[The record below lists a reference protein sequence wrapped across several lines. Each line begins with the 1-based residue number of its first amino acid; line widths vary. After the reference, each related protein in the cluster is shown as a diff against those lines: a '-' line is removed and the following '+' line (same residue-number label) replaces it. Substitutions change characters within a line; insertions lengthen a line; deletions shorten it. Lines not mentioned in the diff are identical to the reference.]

1 MLRAYWG
8 RSDAAFVVL
17 SVVCAVVAWFDAY
30 AGAVAWGLG
39 MLLIAQ
45 HDWDALRQDV
55 AGDRTEVEPRPV
67 PMVIPVDI
75 VVEGGTAERVYS
87 SIRTILSIRLL
98 GQVVQNDDD
107 DVAVVTAIRM
117 GDPVRDPALRRK
129 IKI

>member
-1 MLRAYWG
+1 
-8 RSDAAFVVL
+8 VL